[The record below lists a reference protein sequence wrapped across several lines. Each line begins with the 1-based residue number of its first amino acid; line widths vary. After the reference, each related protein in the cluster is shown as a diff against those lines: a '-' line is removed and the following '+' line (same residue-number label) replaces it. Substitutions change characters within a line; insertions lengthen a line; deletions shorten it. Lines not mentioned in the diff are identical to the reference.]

1 MTSAPLASATS
12 TVSASS
18 RTVALIV
25 ALAAGLVGCA
35 PTCTQVCHKLDR
47 CDLNGDVLVTECV
60 ASCEAEISDYRDTD
74 DKDSKVTFNVQRKC
88 LGSHSCD
95 EIAAGA
101 CYESSLFPFSME

>member
-1 MTSAPLASATS
+1 MTSARRASVTS
-12 TVSASS
+12 TVSVSS
-18 RTVALIV
+18 RTLALLV

-35 PTCTQVCHKLDR
+35 PTCSQVCHKLDR
-47 CDLNGDVLVTECV
+47 CDLNGDVGVTECV

-74 DKDSKVTFNVQRKC
+74 DTESKVTFNDQRKC

-101 CYESSLFPFSME
+101 CYEASLFPFSME

>member
-12 TVSASS
+12 TVSVSS
-18 RTVALIV
+18 RTLAILLALG
-25 ALAAGLVGCA
+25 LGLVGCA

-47 CDLNGDVLVTECV
+47 CELNPDVLVTECV

-74 DKDSKVTFNVQRKC
+74 DKEAKATFNDQRTC
-88 LGSHSCD
+88 LGSHSCE

-101 CYESSLFPFSME
+101 CYESSLFPFSTE